1 MSIRIINVGGV
12 NIPFVVSDEL
22 YNSDNDGAVGTL
34 TKPNN
39 EPYSDSEAVDL
50 ITSWLKS
57 HVPAELFQV
66 PYLYYNG
73 KYKSRT
79 GFTNSLKLAKSLCPN
94 IQPCSINSSDAL
106 VYNDYEIGSLMISDK
121 LQPDKYYPYGT
132 FYIRFGNNTR
142 FPIVDTTIGFQ
153 DNDYKS
159 AFSFRFRCHVIP
171 ESAIDEDGNFNFSS
185 ENLYN
190 GLKSFEFGGAYRT
203 YYTHAIFRDLVVY
216 KSPYQTSLEK
226 YNGSPAYIYNPSD
239 GNIYEPGGI
248 SGPSGGG
255 GTHNDGTSDNIAG
268 DIPNGTVEANSSAV
282 GLFTRYAMNVGQ
294 MQALAEKIYADN
306 FLEKLGLEVT
316 KFLWNSPIDA
326 IISCQSYPFA
336 VTSLVGSSAVND
348 IKLGAVP
355 TGLSGSA
362 LAGSAAQIDWGSIR
376 LEEYWKNFLDYAPH
390 TKIELYLPW
399 STGFVEIDPH
409 ECLPGS
415 IGVVTNIEFG
425 KGTCQHIVTG
435 NKGAVIGVFSGVCAT
450 TLPLTSIDTASKA
463 INVVTAAAGLAV
475 AAVTTGVAGAA
486 ATGVA
491 TGVKAFGAGLTMSSA
506 IKAGAGEFAGSLIP
520 PSNYTPIANTSS
532 GIAARSSIAAFR
544 QPPHVV
550 RNGSFN
556 GNGAGMGIQYP
567 FIILSRPTQNVP
579 KNYGHYYGYPSNIY
593 TTLGSVSG
601 YTEVASVHLDGISC
615 TVQEREEIDN
625 LLKGG
630 VIL

>member
-1 MSIRIINVGGV
+1 MAIRVITIDGIS
-12 NIPFVVSDEL
+12 IPFIVSDEL
-22 YNSDNDGAVGTL
+22 YNYSIPSGAISDNV

-39 EPYSDSEAVDL
+39 ESYSDNEAVSL
-50 ITSWLKS
+50 ITSWLSSKI
-57 HVPAELFQV
+57 PAEFFKV
-66 PYLYYNG
+66 PYLYYDG
-73 KYKSRT
+73 KYTTRT

-94 IQPCSINSSDAL
+94 IQPCNRNSSDVL
-106 VYNDYEIGSLMISDK
+106 VYNDYNLGALLLDSDVE
-121 LQPDKYYPYGT
+121 PDKYYSYGT
-132 FYIRFGNNTR
+132 FYTRFGNYTR
-142 FPIVDTTIGFQ
+142 FPVVRTSIGFKS
-153 DNDYKS
+153 DS
-159 AFSFRFRCHVIP
+159 AFEVTFMCHVIP
-171 ESAIDEDGNFNFSS
+171 SSVIDEEGNFNFSP
-185 ENLYN
+185 ETLYN
-190 GLKSFEFGGAYRT
+190 GLKAFYFGGVYRT
-203 YYTHAIFRDLVVY
+203 YYVPAVFRYFVEETSGY
-216 KSPYQTSLEK
+216 ETSLER
-226 YNGSPAYIYNPSD
+226 YNGSPAYIYNPAD
-239 GNIYEPGGI
+239 GNIYEPGGV

-362 LAGSAAQIDWGSIR
+362 LAGSAAKIDWGSIR

-463 INVVTAAAGLAV
+463 VNVVTAAAGLAV

-486 ATGVA
+486 ASGVA

-506 IKAGAGEFAGSLIP
+506 LKAGAGEFAGSLIQ
-520 PSNYTPIANTSS
+520 PSNYTPIASSSS

>member
-1 MSIRIINVGGV
+1 MELNIIGYYAMVGTGMALPV
-12 NIPFVVSDEL
+12 SNQNIPYDAEITFPEDKHVPTWVEFTGGGYDAVNFSKESARVN
-22 YNSDNDGAVGTL
+22 YNGITNYRLDVTIDDIIAQIPKFGVWYYNNQPEFLL
-34 TKPNN
+34 TKILAVTGYDAQGESQGFTGYLGSVIGGPYSSVIPLPFLSGPEKLFIVPSYQSDSSHNYIIAYDGIKPRALYGFPVEVPWSEFTGSN
-39 EPYSDSEAVDL
+39 LKKDYLEALFEARKDMEEPY
-50 ITSWLKS
+50 
-57 HVPAELFQV
+57 
-66 PYLYYNG
+66 G
-73 KYKSRT
+73 
-79 GFTNSLKLAKSLCPN
+79 
-94 IQPCSINSSDAL
+94 
-106 VYNDYEIGSLMISDK
+106 
-121 LQPDKYYPYGT
+121 PDVSK
-132 FYIRFGNNTR
+132 
-142 FPIVDTTIGFQ
+142 
-153 DNDYKS
+153 
-159 AFSFRFRCHVIP
+159 
-171 ESAIDEDGNFNFSS
+171 
-185 ENLYN
+185 
-190 GLKSFEFGGAYRT
+190 
-203 YYTHAIFRDLVVY
+203 
-216 KSPYQTSLEK
+216 
-226 YNGSPAYIYNPSD
+226 
-239 GNIYEPGGI
+239 
-248 SGPSGGG
+248 PSGGYG
-255 GTHNDGTSDNIAG
+255 DGTMGPSDNIAD

-294 MQALAEKIYADN
+294 MRDLADKIYADN

-326 IISCQSYPFA
+326 IISCQSYPFS

-362 LAGSAAQIDWGSIR
+362 LAGSAAKIDWGSIH

-415 IGVVTNIEFG
+415 ISVVTNIEFT
-425 KGTCQHIVTG
+425 KGTCHHIVTG
-435 NKGAVIGVFSGVCAT
+435 NNGSVIGLFSGACAT
-450 TLPLTSIDTASKA
+450 TLPLTSVDTASKA

-475 AAVTTGVAGAA
+475 AAATGGAA
-486 ATGVA
+486 T
-491 TGVKAFGAGLTMSSA
+491 SA
-506 IKAGAGEFAGSLIP
+506 
-520 PSNYTPIANTSS
+520 
-532 GIAARSSIAAFR
+532 GIAAGIARGSGATLTAKEFASHVAGTKAAISAAERPYKAMQGASLKVAAQSSVAAFR

-615 TVQEREEIDN
+615 TGQEREEIDN

>member
-1 MSIRIINVGGV
+1 MALSIKYFYVHKGSNLANLTAYTVPVIYDDTIYETKAKMREQIYSLTEDDIRELRYGYVTTLKIFTTSTMPNGLVLDEDYNYGPESQYIAVYKGAIVGETLPGAPYYKTDINHWFAAFEIFPGPHSLVSTPYGIVPCRVSTGKTIPIRISVPRN
-12 NIPFVVSDEL
+12 PPD
-22 YNSDNDGAVGTL
+22 
-34 TKPNN
+34 
-39 EPYSDSEAVDL
+39 YSDAPAIFYAARYGTGPIWTISMHHLGLRYIRYEIVD
-50 ITSWLKS
+50 
-57 HVPAELFQV
+57 
-66 PYLYYNG
+66 YLH
-73 KYKSRT
+73 
-79 GFTNSLKLAKSLCPN
+79 GFTDVDEN
-94 IQPCSINSSDAL
+94 
-106 VYNDYEIGSLMISDK
+106 
-121 LQPDKYYPYGT
+121 PYVPQLTG
-132 FYIRFGNNTR
+132 
-142 FPIVDTTIGFQ
+142 
-153 DNDYKS
+153 
-159 AFSFRFRCHVIP
+159 
-171 ESAIDEDGNFNFSS
+171 
-185 ENLYN
+185 
-190 GLKSFEFGGAYRT
+190 
-203 YYTHAIFRDLVVY
+203 
-216 KSPYQTSLEK
+216 PY
-226 YNGSPAYIYNPSD
+226 A
-239 GNIYEPGGI
+239 PGGE
-248 SGPSGGG
+248 SGPAGGG
-255 GTHNDGTSDNIAG
+255 GIYGDGFSDNIANS
-268 DIPNGTVEANSSAV
+268 IPNGTVEANSSAV
-282 GLFTRYAMNVGQ
+282 GLFTRYAMNAVQ
-294 MQALAEKIYADN
+294 IKALAEKIYADN

-326 IISCQSYPFA
+326 IISCQSYPFS

-362 LAGSAAQIDWGSIR
+362 LAGTAAKIDWGSIS

-435 NKGAVIGVFSGVCAT
+435 NKGSVIGVFSGVCGT

-475 AAVTTGVAGAA
+475 AAVTGGAA
-486 ATGVA
+486 T
-491 TGVKAFGAGLTMSSA
+491 SA
-506 IKAGAGEFAGSLIP
+506 
-520 PSNYTPIANTSS
+520 
-532 GIAARSSIAAFR
+532 GIAAGIARGSGATLTAKEFATNVAGTKAAISAAERPYKAMQGASLKVAAQSSVAAFR

-567 FIILSRPTQNVP
+567 FIILSRPTQSVP

-615 TVQEREEIDN
+615 TGQEREEIDN